1 MNARV
6 AVLGLR
12 RREVDL
18 RLIDRGQPGE
28 PGGLGERE
36 REAPGAAADLEHLL
50 TICDPGV
57 LDKERRQTTAP
68 PPHQSS

>member
-12 RREVDL
+12 RGEIHFG
-18 RLIDRGQPGE
+18 LIDRGQPGE

-36 REAPGAAADLEHLL
+36 SEAAGAAADFEHLFA
-50 TICDPGV
+50 IRDAGV
-57 LDKERRQTTAP
+57 LDK
-68 PPHQSS
+68 